1 VDARVIGEEPRRLR
15 VLSDPLWGMAI
26 ASGLL
31 FGILAALIAF
41 G

>member
-1 VDARVIGEEPRRLR
+1 MDARAVDDAPRKLA
-15 VLSDPLWGMAI
+15 VSSDPLWGMAI

-31 FGILAALIAF
+31 FAILAALIAF